1 VCVCV
6 CVSPFA
12 RSHHRPCESTV
23 QKCSLLPPEET
34 RDAPPAGA
42 TPKLPAAL
50 LLHAVS
56 ALGPLL
62 GCACFA
68 WAGDDV
74 APGDFSLGDYAN
86 ALLSAALAQA
96 GSDLGVL
103 LAQGATM
110 AGGSIIGGAVAWQL
124 ATAQAKQRAEEQARA
139 KTREALS
146 ALDPESLTSVLG
158 ELPSWLAYRD
168 FERAGW
174 LNRVLVKAWPYLDQA
189 TSGVIVA
196 ALAPILEATR
206 PTFLTSL
213 RFERFSFGSI
223 PARIEGVKVYDVDG
237 EDAVEIDLEVFWKGD
252 PDVVLGVRAAQD
264 AVRVPVSLTE
274 VQVSGTVRLTFGPLL
289 PKFPCFGAISVSL
302 MGKPTLAFDLRV
314 VGSDITLVPGVAQA
328 LRSYFKGLLA
338 AYLVWPRR
346 ITVAIPGTGYKITDE
361 DRSAGTLHVRLL
373 GATGAL
379 AASSDTTAA
388 ADSAG
393 DADGAQLPVSS
404 RLRLGSD
411 AVFQVRYF
419 SAPVAANT
427 GDSDAVAAATAAA
440 VLVRT
445 APPQVVRPG
454 GALTLA
460 VDDPTLQGVWIGV
473 FDRTVE
479 TKASGGSSSGT
490 QALGDLALGSGAAL
504 VGEVFIPI
512 ALCADQRE
520 GDTVQCSAELSA
532 PGVSGMSSGAAA
544 GGGGAGS
551 SASLA
556 AVGRRGGMGGWAS
569 SLGGAAWDTVARGA
583 GAVASTTVTVTR
595 GVGGAWGESMRTLQ
609 KDGWGGVTSVPRA
622 IATGYMHSAP
632 GDGAPKASGQD
643 MPPRGVAGA
652 QKVGPAWVVWGASGG
667 TPAVQ
672 VLAPLLASPDGASP
686 AQQGVLGS
694 LLLEL
699 RYETGASAGSSPM
712 VQTTSALA
720 PLSSSQSTRSASLR
734 NGGSS
739 SGSAAAAPPAAVTA
753 MPVNTR
759 PVDTALDDDEEP
771 DLEWPSP
778 KHEAA
783 TPGSG
788 AAPQAHTQQAG
799 SARASPADKLRRLR
813 LAAGAAA
820 LALSSPDSGGPAD
833 DRAKLAA
840 LLEQAERL
848 VNAAEG
854 GDTRS

>member
-1 VCVCV
+1 
-6 CVSPFA
+6 
-12 RSHHRPCESTV
+12 
-23 QKCSLLPPEET
+23 
-34 RDAPPAGA
+34 
-42 TPKLPAAL
+42 
-50 LLHAVS
+50 
-56 ALGPLL
+56 
-62 GCACFA
+62 
-68 WAGDDV
+68 
-74 APGDFSLGDYAN
+74 
-86 ALLSAALAQA
+86 
-96 GSDLGVL
+96 
-103 LAQGATM
+103 M

-346 ITVAIPGTGYKITDE
+346 ITVAIPGTGYTIKDE
-361 DRSAGTLHVRLL
+361 ARSAGTLHVRLL

-379 AASSDTTAA
+379 AASSDAES
-388 ADSAG
+388 SAG
-393 DADGAQLPVSS
+393 DAEGNQQPVSS

-411 AVFQVRYF
+411 ALFQVRYF

-479 TKASGGSSSGT
+479 TKAAGGPLSGT
-490 QALGDLALGSGAAL
+490 QALGDLALGGGAAL
-504 VGEVFIPI
+504 VGEVFIPV

-520 GDTVQCSAELSA
+520 GETVQCSAELSA
-532 PGVSGMSSGAAA
+532 PGASGMSTGSAAA
-544 GGGGAGS
+544 GGGAGS
-551 SASLA
+551 NNASLA
-556 AVGRRGGMGGWAS
+556 AVGRRGGLGGWAAA
-569 SLGGAAWDTVARGA
+569 LGGATWDTVARGA
-583 GAVASTTVTVTR
+583 GALASTTVTVTR
-595 GVGGAWGESMRTLQ
+595 GVGGAWGESIRTLQ

-622 IATGYMHSAP
+622 IATGYMHSAL
-632 GDGAPKASGQD
+632 GDGAPKSSGQD
-643 MPPRGVAGA
+643 LPPRGVAGA
-652 QKVGPAWVVWGASGG
+652 QKVGPTWVVWGDSAGAPS
-667 TPAVQ
+667 VQ
-672 VLAPLLASPDGASP
+672 ILAPLLATPDGASP

-699 RYETGASAGSSPM
+699 RYETGASAGPSPM

-720 PLSSSQSTRSASLR
+720 PLSSSQSARSAPLR
-734 NGGSS
+734 NGGSGGS
-739 SGSAAAAPPAAVTA
+739 SSSSAAATASPAAVTS
-753 MPVNTR
+753 MPVSAR
-759 PVDTALDDDEEP
+759 PVDAASDEEEEP
-771 DLEWPSP
+771 DPDWPMP
-778 KHEAA
+778 THEVAA
-783 TPGSG
+783 SGSG
-788 AAPQAHTQQAG
+788 SAPQTHTQKAG
-799 SARASPADKLRRLR
+799 SARSSPGDKLRRLR

-820 LALSSPDSGGPAD
+820 LALSSPDTGAAD

-848 VNAAEG
+848 VNAAESGEG
-854 GDTRS
+854 GETRPRS

>member
-1 VCVCV
+1 M
-6 CVSPFA
+6 
-12 RSHHRPCESTV
+12 
-23 QKCSLLPPEET
+23 PPEK
-34 RDAPPAGA
+34 RDAPPAA
-42 TPKLPAAL
+42 VLLHTVAAL
-50 LLHAVS
+50 A
-56 ALGPLL
+56 PLL
-62 GCACFA
+62 AVACCA
-68 WAGDDV
+68 WAGDDTGAQATGQV
-74 APGDFSLGDYAN
+74 SPGDFDLGDYAN

-110 AGGSIIGGAVAWQL
+110 AGGSVIGGAVAWQL
-124 ATAQAKQRAEEQARA
+124 ATAQAKQRAEENARA

-174 LNRVLVKAWPYLDQA
+174 LNRVLVKAWPYLNQA

-346 ITVAIPGTGYKITDE
+346 ITVAIPGTGYTIKDE
-361 DRSAGTLHVRLL
+361 ARAAGTLHVRLL
-373 GATGAL
+373 GATGVL
-379 AASSDTTAA
+379 AASSDAA
-388 ADSAG
+388 SA
-393 DADGAQLPVSS
+393 ADGAGDGEGGQQPVSS

-419 SAPVAANT
+419 SSPVAAASS
-427 GDSDAVAAATAAA
+427 DSDAVAAATAEA

-454 GALTLA
+454 GALTLS
-460 VDDPTLQGVWIGV
+460 VDDPNVQGVWIGV

-479 TKASGGSSSGT
+479 DKAAGGSSLGT
-490 QALGDLALGSGAAL
+490 AALGDLALGSAAL

-520 GDTVQCSAELSA
+520 GETVQCSAELSA
-532 PGVSGMSSGAAA
+532 PGASGASPGAAAAA
-544 GGGGAGS
+544 GGAGTGNAS
-551 SASLA
+551 SLA
-556 AVGRRGGMGGWAS
+556 AVARRGGLQGWALS
-569 SLGGAAWDTVARGA
+569 IGGAAWDTVARGA

-595 GVGGAWGESMRTLQ
+595 GVGGAWGESIKALQ
-609 KDGWGGVTSVPRA
+609 KDGWGGVAQVPRA
-622 IATGYMHSAP
+622 IATGYMTSAP
-632 GDGAPKASGQD
+632 GDGAPKAGGQD
-643 MPPRGVAGA
+643 VPPRGVAGA
-652 QKVGPAWVVWGASGG
+652 QKVGPSWVVWGDSAGAPS
-667 TPAVQ
+667 VQ
-672 VLAPLLASPDGASP
+672 VIAPLLALPDGGASSMT
-686 AQQGVLGS
+686 AQSVLGS
-694 LLLEL
+694 LLLEM
-699 RYETGASAGSSPM
+699 RYETGASAGSGAM

-720 PLSSSQSTRSASLR
+720 PLSSQSARSAPPR
-734 NGGSS
+734 NGGRSS
-739 SGSAAAAPPAAVTA
+739 SATAVPPAAVA
-753 MPVNTR
+753 SMPVSGPQPLNA
-759 PVDTALDDDEEP
+759 DAEEDEEEP
-771 DLEWPSP
+771 DPDLPRP
-778 KHEAA
+778 THEMPAPGPGAA
-783 TPGSG
+783 SQTHTQPAGSG
-788 AAPQAHTQQAG
+788 RPSH
-799 SARASPADKLRRLR
+799 SDKLRRLR

-820 LALSSPDSGGPAD
+820 LALSSPDTGAPD

-840 LLEQAERL
+840 LLEQAEKL
-848 VNAAEG
+848 VNAAAES
-854 GDTRS
+854 GDRGETRQSS

>member
-1 VCVCV
+1 M
-6 CVSPFA
+6 
-12 RSHHRPCESTV
+12 
-23 QKCSLLPPEET
+23 
-34 RDAPPAGA
+34 
-42 TPKLPAAL
+42 
-50 LLHAVS
+50 LLHAAS
-56 ALGPLL
+56 ALAPLL
-62 GCACFA
+62 ACACCA
-68 WAGDDV
+68 WAGDDTS
-74 APGDFSLGDYAN
+74 ATGGAGQTPGDFSLGDYAN

-346 ITVAIPGTGYKITDE
+346 ITVAIPGTGYTIKDE
-361 DRSAGTLHVRLL
+361 ARSAGTLHVRLL

-379 AASSDTTAA
+379 AASSDAES
-388 ADSAG
+388 SAG
-393 DADGAQLPVSS
+393 DAEGNQQPVSS

-411 AVFQVRYF
+411 ALFQVRYF

-479 TKASGGSSSGT
+479 TKAAGGPLSGT
-490 QALGDLALGSGAAL
+490 QALGDLALGGGAAL
-504 VGEVFIPI
+504 VGEVFIPV

-520 GDTVQCSAELSA
+520 GETVQCSAELSA
-532 PGVSGMSSGAAA
+532 PGASGMSTGSAAA
-544 GGGGAGS
+544 GGGAGS
-551 SASLA
+551 NNASLA
-556 AVGRRGGMGGWAS
+556 AVGRRGGLGGWAAA
-569 SLGGAAWDTVARGA
+569 LGGATWDTVARGA
-583 GAVASTTVTVTR
+583 GALASTTVTVTR
-595 GVGGAWGESMRTLQ
+595 GVGGAWGESIRTLQ

-622 IATGYMHSAP
+622 IATGYMHSAL
-632 GDGAPKASGQD
+632 GDGAPKSSGQD
-643 MPPRGVAGA
+643 LPPRGVAGA
-652 QKVGPAWVVWGASGG
+652 QKVGPTWVVWGDSAGAPS
-667 TPAVQ
+667 VQ
-672 VLAPLLASPDGASP
+672 ILAPLLATPDGASP

-699 RYETGASAGSSPM
+699 RYETGASAGPSPM

-720 PLSSSQSTRSASLR
+720 PLSSSQSARSAPLR
-734 NGGSS
+734 NGGSGGS
-739 SGSAAAAPPAAVTA
+739 SSSSAAATASPAAVTS
-753 MPVNTR
+753 MPVSAR
-759 PVDTALDDDEEP
+759 PVDAASDEEEEP
-771 DLEWPSP
+771 DPDWPMP
-778 KHEAA
+778 THEVAA
-783 TPGSG
+783 SGSG
-788 AAPQAHTQQAG
+788 SAPQTHTQKAG
-799 SARASPADKLRRLR
+799 SARSSPGDKLRRLR

-820 LALSSPDSGGPAD
+820 LALSSPDTGAAD

-848 VNAAEG
+848 VNAAESGEG
-854 GDTRS
+854 GETRPRS